1 MFLAPS
7 NPIPTNRSRPGRAF
21 ARGRPGRLRRGGSSP
36 LRTPLPW
43 LAGLLLLYLLVP
55 LVAFLARIP
64 GTDPADMAA
73 PGVGAALYISV
84 VTASIATVVIT
95 VLGVPLGYLLA
106 HSRSRTAS
114 VLGVLV
120 QLPLALPPLMSG
132 ILLIFLVGPY
142 GPFGELFGGELTD
155 DMTGIVLAQIF
166 VAAPFLVVAARA
178 AFAAVDPAL
187 EDVAATLGHG
197 AASRAL
203 RVALPS
209 AGRGV
214 RAGVL
219 LAWLRAFGEFGA
231 TVVLAYHPYSLPV
244 FVYVQFSSSGLAAT
258 TIPVAVT
265 LGAALVV
272 LLLADRWPARRAHRR
287 AAITLP
293 PPRPPAAA
301 TSPRLDFRL
310 AATLGEFRVEVAH
323 AGTGRHLALLGASGA
338 GKSATLRMLAGLLRP
353 ETGTVTL
360 DGVEV
365 GGLPAERRGI
375 GYLPQDSTL
384 LPHLRVWEQITFG
397 VGADPALGAYWLS
410 RLKLDGLADRYPHQL
425 SGGQGR
431 RVAMARALVRQPA
444 MLLLD
449 EPFTGLDTP
458 VRDELRR
465 VMRTM
470 QRDTALTTVLV
481 THDPQ
486 EAALLADEVMLL
498 AEGRVLQ
505 FGPTQS
511 VLAHPATPAAARLL
525 GIRNLGAGHLTDTG
539 LQAGDLHIPL
549 PSRLG
554 AAGTPASWCVRP
566 EDVRLAEK
574 GFPARVLDVVEL
586 GAVTELTLELAG
598 GGELAVTV
606 PTGDPPEIG
615 ARTGVLIAPE
625 ALTVWPEPIG
635 RPAGGHGIIGP

>member
-1 MFLAPS
+1 LAAS
-7 NPIPTNRSRPGRAF
+7 STTIGSK
-21 ARGRPGRLRRGGSSP
+21 RGVRTGSGP
-36 LRTPLPW
+36 FRTPLPW
-43 LAGLLLLYLLVP
+43 LAALLLLYLLVP
-55 LVAFLARIP
+55 LVAFVLRIP
-64 GTDPADMAA
+64 GTNPSDMAA
-73 PGVGAALYISV
+73 PGVGDALWVSV
-84 VTASIATVVIT
+84 ATASMATVVVT

-106 HSRSRTAS
+106 HSRSRLAT
-114 VLGVLV
+114 VVGVLV

-132 ILLIFLVGPY
+132 ILLVFLVGPY
-142 GPFGELFGGELTD
+142 GPFGQLFGGTLTD

-178 AFAAVDPAL
+178 SFAAVDPAL

-214 RAGVL
+214 RAGML

-244 FVYVQFSSSGLAAT
+244 FVYVQFSSSGLDAT

-265 LGAALVV
+265 LVAAMVV
-272 LLLADRWPARRAHRR
+272 LLLAEKWPTRRHRR
-287 AAITLP
+287 GTVTLP
-293 PPRPPAAA
+293 QPRPPAVA
-301 TSPRLDFRL
+301 TSPRLDFEL
-310 AATLGEFRVEVAH
+310 IAKLGEFRVDVTHHGE
-323 AGTGRHLALLGASGA
+323 GRHLALLGASGA

-353 ETGTVTL
+353 ESGSVQL

-365 GGLPAERRGI
+365 SGLPAEQRGI

-397 VGADPALGAYWLS
+397 IGADPALGAYWLS
-410 RLKLDGLADRYPHQL
+410 RLKLDGLADRYPNQL

-465 VMRTM
+465 VLRTM
-470 QRDTALTTVLV
+470 QRETALTTVLV
-481 THDPQ
+481 THDPA
-486 EAALLADEVMLL
+486 EAALLADEVMLI
-498 AEGRVLQ
+498 EDGRVLQ
-505 FGPTQS
+505 AGPTQS
-511 VLAHPATPAAARLL
+511 VLAHPATPHAARLL
-525 GIRNLGAGHLTDTG
+525 GIRNLGTGTITDTG
-539 LQAGDLHIPL
+539 LRAGELHLPLADLPASPGTPVTWCIRPEEV
-549 PSRLG
+549 RLG
-554 AAGTPASWCVRP
+554 DGGHAATV
-566 EDVRLAEK
+566 V
-574 GFPARVLDVVEL
+574 DVVAL
-586 GAVTELTLELAG
+586 GPVTELTLALAG
-598 GGELAVTV
+598 GGELAATTANGHGVAI
-606 PTGDPPEIG
+606 GDRAGVVIPPD
-615 ARTGVLIAPE
+615 
-625 ALTVWPEPIG
+625 ALTVWP
-635 RPAGGHGIIGP
+635 GIIGT